1 MKAEKL
7 EELKKIADSCTKCK
21 LSTTRTKVV
30 FGEGNPEAELL
41 FIGEG
46 PGRQE
51 DITGRP
57 FVGKAGEL
65 LTRLIE
71 KAMGVPRD
79 RKSVV

>member
-1 MKAEKL
+1 MVESLKAEKL
-7 EELKKIADSCTKCK
+7 EELKKITEACVKCK

-46 PGRQE
+46 PGKQE

-57 FVGKAGEL
+57 FVGKAGE
-65 LTRLIE
+65 
-71 KAMGVPRD
+71 
-79 RKSVV
+79 